1 MTEENF
7 PEIRYDVLVIGGGPA
22 GISAAIASARAGVSA
37 AIIEKNASLGRKL
50 CITGK
55 GRCNITNACDR
66 DEFFANI
73 PENPRF
79 LYSAFSGFSN
89 ADLIEFIESL
99 GVKTVTERG
108 KRVFPASMNAKDV
121 RDALREELRRLR
133 VKVYYG
139 TSATDVLPES
149 GGGFTVP
156 LSENGMKIRAKSV
169 VIATGGKT
177 YPGTGSTGDGYVFA
191 EKLGHTLTPLKPAL
205 VGITTAEKTDSAAPG
220 LTLRNTGI
228 SFYRG
233 QKLIYTD
240 FGEVLFTHTG
250 LSGPT
255 VLSAS
260 FELAKTGFEN
270 VTVSLDLKPALSRE
284 DLDKRL
290 IKDFAKYSRRSFSNS
305 LPDLLPKS
313 LIPEFV
319 RRTGIDPAKRTS
331 EITRQEREKCVSL
344 LKDMRFTV
352 TGTGPMDEAI
362 ITLGGVKGREIDP
375 KTMESKIV
383 PGLYFAGE
391 IIDTTGY
398 TGGFNLTIAFS
409 TGMLAG
415 KSASSKIALK

>member
-139 TSATDVLPES
+139 TSATDVLPEA

-228 SFYRG
+228 SF
-233 QKLIYTD
+233 
-240 FGEVLFTHTG
+240 
-250 LSGPT
+250 
-255 VLSAS
+255 
-260 FELAKTGFEN
+260 
-270 VTVSLDLKPALSRE
+270 
-284 DLDKRL
+284 
-290 IKDFAKYSRRSFSNS
+290 
-305 LPDLLPKS
+305 
-313 LIPEFV
+313 
-319 RRTGIDPAKRTS
+319 
-331 EITRQEREKCVSL
+331 
-344 LKDMRFTV
+344 
-352 TGTGPMDEAI
+352 
-362 ITLGGVKGREIDP
+362 
-375 KTMESKIV
+375 
-383 PGLYFAGE
+383 
-391 IIDTTGY
+391 
-398 TGGFNLTIAFS
+398 
-409 TGMLAG
+409 
-415 KSASSKIALK
+415 

>member
-22 GISAAIASARAGVSA
+22 GISAAIASARAGVTV

-89 ADLIEFIESL
+89 ADLIAFIESL

-139 TSATDVLPES
+139 TSATDVLPEA

-156 LSENGMKIRAKSV
+156 LSENGMKIRAKCV
-169 VIATGGKT
+169 VVATGGKT

-270 VTVSLDLKPALSRE
+270 VTVSLGLKPALSRE
-284 DLDKRL
+284 ELDRRL
-290 IKDFAKYSRRSFSNS
+290 MKDFAKYSRRSFSNS
-305 LPDLLPKS
+305 LSDLLPKS

-415 KSASSKIALK
+415 KSAASKIALK

>member
-1 MTEENF
+1 ML
-7 PEIRYDVLVIGGGPA
+7 PVRKDGRPGGRRR
-22 GISAAIASARAGVSA
+22 IASARAGITV

-89 ADLIEFIESL
+89 ADLIAFIESL

-139 TSATDVLPES
+139 TSATDVLPEA

-156 LSENGMKIRAKSV
+156 LSENGMKIRAKCV
-169 VIATGGKT
+169 VVATGGKT

-284 DLDKRL
+284 ELDRRL

-305 LPDLLPKS
+305 LSDLLPKS

-415 KSASSKIALK
+415 KSAASKIALK